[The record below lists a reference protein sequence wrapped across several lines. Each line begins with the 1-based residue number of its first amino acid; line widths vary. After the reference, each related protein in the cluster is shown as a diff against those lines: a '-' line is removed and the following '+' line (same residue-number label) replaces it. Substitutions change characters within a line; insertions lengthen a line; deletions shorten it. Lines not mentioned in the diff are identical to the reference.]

1 MSIQEIFSV
10 PIYKIKLDLNVKKLE
25 SFCNK
30 YQHENTGR
38 VVSNRGG
45 YHSNNLSLD
54 DVTLQ
59 PLIEEIKIHSS
70 QFAKTFYSKNEQI
83 LNNIWFNINLYK
95 DFNVSHNHSGDDIS
109 GVYYIKTPNEGGNIV
124 FEHPIK
130 DLLNYYLLNIKNRV
144 EVNNYT
150 AGTWWMPAE
159 VNMLYLFPAW
169 LNHLVEENKNKTEER
184 ISISFNTYHVRS
196 DKGD

>member
-30 YQHENTGR
+30 YQHENTGK
-38 VVSNRGG
+38 VLSNRGG
-45 YHSNNLSLD
+45 YHSNDLPLD
-54 DVTLQ
+54 NVSLQ
-59 PLIEEIKIHSS
+59 PLVKEIETHSS
-70 QFAKTFYSKNEQI
+70 KFAKTFFSKNKQI
-83 LNNIWFNINLYK
+83 LNNMWFNINLYK
-95 DFNVSHNHSGDDIS
+95 DYNVIHHHAGDDIS
-109 GVYYIKTPNEGGNIV
+109 GVYYIKTPNECGNIV

-130 DLLNYYLLNIKNRV
+130 DLLNYYLLNVENRV

-184 ISISFNTYHVRS
+184 IAIAFNTYHVRG

>member
-1 MSIQEIFSV
+1 MAIQEIFSV

-45 YHSNNLSLD
+45 YHSSDLPLD

-59 PLIEEIKIHSS
+59 PLIEEIKIHSR

-95 DFNVSHNHSGDDIS
+95 DSNVVHNHSGDDIS
-109 GVYYIKTPNEGGNIV
+109 GVYYVKTPNECGNII
-124 FEHPIK
+124 FEHPIQNLF
-130 DLLNYYLLNIKNRV
+130 DYYFLNVENPE
-144 EVNNYT
+144 EVNVYN
-150 AGTWWMPAE
+150 ARSWMMPSK

-169 LNHLVEENKNKTEER
+169 LNHSVETNKNKTEER
-184 ISISFNTYHVRS
+184 ISISFNTYHVR
-196 DKGD
+196 